1 MNVEAWAKVLAAH
14 PEQAFARY
22 IREGLK
28 SGFRIGFQHGSPLKS
43 ATANMLSAEH
53 HSEVA
58 QNCLQEE
65 LSSGQMLGLSL
76 PQKASHNYTNRFS
89 VTVDSGC

>member
-1 MNVEAWAKVLAAH
+1 MEAWAKVLAAH
-14 PEQAFARY
+14 PGQAVARY
-22 IREGLK
+22 VREGLK
-28 SGFRIGFQHGSPLKS
+28 SGFRTGFQHGSPLKS
-43 ATANMLSAEH
+43 ATTNMPSAEH

-65 LSSGQMLGLSL
+65 LSSGQMLGPFSSTEGL
-76 PQKASHNYTNRFS
+76 PQLHRFS